1 MYAEPR
7 CFMASAEVPG
17 AGLPHDRH
25 ARMAAR
31 RAFVELKQV
40 FVAAVEP
47 LPGRQG
53 DWLRQQ
59 IRAAEEPMDLWLLR
73 APVMQ
78 ALSARDE
85 ATSRWRTR
93 LRKSLHTLFPDSDV
107 PVTTGFGAFA

>member
-47 LPGRQG
+47 LPGAPR
-53 DWLRQQ
+53 DVACIAWL
-59 IRAAEEPMDLWLLR
+59 E
-73 APVMQ
+73 
-78 ALSARDE
+78 
-85 ATSRWRTR
+85 
-93 LRKSLHTLFPDSDV
+93 
-107 PVTTGFGAFA
+107 